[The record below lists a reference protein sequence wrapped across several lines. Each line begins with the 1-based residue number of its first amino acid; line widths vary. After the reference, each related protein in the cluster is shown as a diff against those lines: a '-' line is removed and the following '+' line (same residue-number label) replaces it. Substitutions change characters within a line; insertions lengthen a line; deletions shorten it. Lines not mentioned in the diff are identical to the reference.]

1 MTHPDSTDPGCTP
14 LSAPAPEAAT
24 ARLLQLESV
33 LRKLPDAI
41 VITEA
46 LFTPGT
52 MPRIIYVNDAFCR
65 ITGYDRTEV
74 IGHPPTFLHGADT
87 SPDVTQ
93 AISRALSDHK
103 PIRTEVRNYRK
114 DGSLLIFDLDISP
127 ITDPSGAVTHWISI
141 QRDITYERRIETA
154 LQETL
159 TRFHEMA
166 DLLPIA
172 LCEVDLD
179 LKALYVNQPGLD
191 MFCGSQ
197 KNLDQGIRIIDL
209 IHPNDR
215 DRAIATCR
223 DILRGTGRN
232 PNEYRVRRL
241 DGTEFWALTHSVPI
255 IRDGQVVGMR
265 SCLTDITQLK
275 QTQNSLLTTRE
286 ELTSILENIPSA
298 IVIKHIESFTV
309 MTMNRAAL
317 SLLTASPYLAENRSD
332 FDLFP
337 PEIARSIRMADE
349 AAVRSF
355 HTQELPEVCVTLDG
369 LGERILRFKEIPIP
383 DPDGGLRCLLS
394 IIDDLTDQKRAEQ
407 EVRQMELQ
415 IRHTQKLESLG
426 VLAGGIAHDFNN
438 LLTGILGYSSLLSA
452 DSANSPKTQRAV
464 DQIVKAAERAA
475 DLCNQILAYAGKAY
489 VDIHSLD
496 LNEIIEDMHA
506 LLDVSLSS
514 KAHIHLELDP
524 AIPAIRADGTQ
535 IRQVILN
542 LVTNAAEACQETH
555 GTVTVRTGLT
565 HCSRDDLRS
574 AYIDDN
580 LPEGSYV
587 CLEIIDTGCG
597 MTPETIGRIFDPF
610 FSTKFLGRGL
620 GLSVVLGIIRA
631 HRGTLTVESHP
642 GNGSHFRVFLPIAI
656 GAPEPSDPDA
666 RQDDAPMESGT
677 ILVADEETTV
687 SVVTAQILESA
698 GFQTICA
705 HDGTSLLRQLSASG
719 PSIRAIVLDVSIL
732 DRSGN
737 SLFDLIYGLQPD
749 VPIVMSSG
757 YMREDVLKRYQPGGV
772 FGFIQKPYRAIRL
785 LDAVRAVL
793 YPV

>member
-1 MTHPDSTDPGCTP
+1 MTHPDPTDPSGTP
-14 LSAPAPEAAT
+14 LAAPSPE

-33 LRKLPDAI
+33 LSKLPDAV
-41 VITEA
+41 VITEDR
-46 LFTPGT
+46 FSPGT

-74 IGHPPTFLHGADT
+74 IGHPPTFLHGVDT
-87 SPDVTQ
+87 SPAVTE
-93 AISRALSDHK
+93 AISRALTEQH

-127 ITDPSGAVTHWISI
+127 ITDASGTVTHWISI

-179 LKALYVNQPGLD
+179 LKVLYVNKPGLE

-197 KNLDQGIRIIDL
+197 EHLDRGIRIIDL

-223 DILRGTGRN
+223 DILRGAGRN

-241 DGTEFWALTHSVPI
+241 DGTDFWALTHSVPI

-275 QTQNSLLTTRE
+275 QTQNTLLTTRE
-286 ELTSILENIPSA
+286 ELTSILQNIPSA
-298 IVIKHIESFTV
+298 IVIKHIDSFTV
-309 MTMNRAAL
+309 MSMNRAAL
-317 SLLTASPYLAENRSD
+317 TLLTASPYLAENRSD

-337 PEIARSIRMADE
+337 PEIARAIRAADE

-355 HTQELPEVCVTLDG
+355 RTQELPDVCVTLAG

-394 IIDDLTDQKRAEQ
+394 IIDDLTEQTRAER
-407 EVRQMELQ
+407 EVHQMEVQ

-426 VLAGGIAHDFNN
+426 VVAGGIAHDFNN
-438 LLTGILGYSSLLSA
+438 LLTGILGYASLLSA
-452 DSANSPKTQRAV
+452 DATNSPKTQRAV
-464 DQIVKAAERAA
+464 DQIVKASERAA

-489 VDIHSLD
+489 IDIHSLN

-514 KAHIHLELDP
+514 KAQIHFELDP

-555 GTVTVRTGLT
+555 GSVTVRTGLT
-565 HCSRDDLRS
+565 HCSRDNLRS

-597 MTPETIGRIFDPF
+597 MTTETIGRIFDPF

-631 HRGTLTVESHP
+631 HHGTLTVESHP
-642 GNGSHFRVFLPIAI
+642 GMGSHFRVFLPIAA
-656 GAPEPSDPDA
+656 GAPEHLSPDTRPA
-666 RQDDAPMESGT
+666 SFPMESGT
-677 ILVADEETTV
+677 ILIADEEETV
-687 SVVTAQILESA
+687 TLVAAQILESA
-698 GFQTICA
+698 GFQTLCA
-705 HDGTSLLRQLSASG
+705 HDDAGLLRQLSASG
-719 PSIRAIVLDVSIL
+719 SSIRAIVLDVSIL

-737 SLFDLIYGLQPD
+737 PFFDLIYGLQPD

-757 YMREDVLKRYQPGGV
+757 YMRDDVLERYRPGGV
-772 FGFIQKPYRAIRL
+772 FGFIQKPYRAVRL
-785 LDAVRAVL
+785 LDAIRAVL